1 MSSITNAYYNRF
13 SQKTGKIFVLL
24 KQASECITAPEKNFL
39 DKHGIA
45 SCSDKPASFACRN
58 VLVFRNTGACRHKIL
73 HTEMRL
79 I

>member
-1 MSSITNAYYNRF
+1 MCSITNAYYNRF
-13 SQKTGKIFVLL
+13 SQKAVKIFVLL
-24 KQASECITAPEKNFL
+24 KQASECIIAPKKNFL
-39 DKHGIA
+39 DRHGIA

-58 VLVFRNTGACRHKIL
+58 VFVFRNTGAYRHKIL